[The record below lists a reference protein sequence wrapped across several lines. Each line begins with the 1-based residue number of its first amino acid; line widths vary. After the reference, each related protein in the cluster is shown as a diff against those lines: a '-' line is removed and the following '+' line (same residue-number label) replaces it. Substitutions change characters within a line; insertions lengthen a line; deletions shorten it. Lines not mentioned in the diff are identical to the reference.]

1 MPGSAGP
8 APAGAAGQ
16 GAVIAADV
24 GGTMI
29 KAMVVAA
36 DGRVIKHARVPTG
49 ARDGGAAVLARL
61 EDVGAQLVRAAR
73 AAGIG
78 QPAAFG
84 LAVPGMVDEAAG
96 VARFAANIGWHD
108 VPLADRLG
116 RRLGLPVA
124 LCHDVRA
131 AARAEASFGPAAGAG
146 DFLLVQA
153 GTGIAAALVLDGR
166 PYAGAHALSG
176 EIGHVAVAAGAGRR
190 CGCGGTGCLETV
202 ASAAAVARRYRELS
216 GRRVT
221 RAATVVRLATAGDP
235 AARRAWDEAV
245 GALAGA
251 LAWCQGVLD
260 PGLVVIGGGLSRAGP
275 VLLEP
280 LARELAGLLTV
291 QRIPRLAASTLG
303 DGAGCAGAA
312 LAARS
317 AAGLPP
323 WPRSGPAPWPG

>member
-1 MPGSAGP
+1 
-8 APAGAAGQ
+8 
-16 GAVIAADV
+16 VIAADI

-29 KAMVVAA
+29 KTMVVAA
-36 DGRVIKHARVPTG
+36 DGQVIRRARVPTA
-49 ARDGGAAVLARL
+49 ARDGAAAVLARL
-61 EDVGAQLVRAAR
+61 EDVGARLAREAR
-73 AAGIG
+73 AAGAG

-84 LAVPGMVDEAAG
+84 LAVPGIVDEAAG
-96 VARFAANIGWHD
+96 VARSAANIDWRD

-124 LCHDVRA
+124 VCHDVRA
-131 AARAEASFGPAAGAG
+131 AARAEARFGPAAGTG
-146 DFLLVQA
+146 DFLLVQV

-166 PYAGAHALSG
+166 PYPGAHALTG
-176 EIGHVAVAAGAGRR
+176 EIGHVAVPAAAGRR

-202 ASAAAVARRYRELS
+202 ASAAAVTRRYRELS
-216 GRRVT
+216 GRRVAG
-221 RAATVVRLATAGDP
+221 AASVARLVKAGDP
-235 AARRAWDEAV
+235 AARRAWDEAA

-251 LAWCQGVLD
+251 LAWCQSVLD

-275 VLLEP
+275 ILLEP
-280 LARELAGLLTV
+280 LARELSGLLTV
-291 QRIPRLAASTLG
+291 QRMPRLAASALG

-323 WPRSGPAPWPG
+323 WPVSGP

>member
-1 MPGSAGP
+1 
-8 APAGAAGQ
+8 
-16 GAVIAADV
+16 VIAADV

-36 DGRVIKHARVPTG
+36 DGRVIKRARVPTA
-49 ARDGGAAVLARL
+49 ARDGSAAVLARV
-61 EDVGAQLVRAAR
+61 EDVGARLIRDACS
-73 AAGIG
+73 AGAG
-78 QPAAFG
+78 PPAAFG
-84 LAVPGMVDEAAG
+84 LAVPGVVDEAAG
-96 VARFAANIGWHD
+96 VARFAANIGWRD
-108 VPLADRLG
+108 VPLAGRLG

-124 LCHDVRA
+124 VCHDVRA
-131 AARAEASFGPAAGAG
+131 AARAEARFGPAAGVG
-146 DFLLVQA
+146 DFLLVQV

-166 PYAGAHALSG
+166 PYPGAHALSG
-176 EIGHVAVAAGAGRR
+176 EIGHLAVAAAGGRR

-202 ASAAAVARRYRELS
+202 SSAAAVTRRYRELS

-221 RAATVVRLATAGDP
+221 RAASVARLVTAGDP
-235 AARRAWDEAV
+235 AAGRAWDEAV

-280 LARELAGLLTV
+280 LARELAGLLSV
-291 QRIPRLAASTLG
+291 QRMPRLAASALG
-303 DGAGCAGAA
+303 DGAGCVGAA

-323 WPRSGPAPWPG
+323 WPGSAPGPWPG

>member
-1 MPGSAGP
+1 
-8 APAGAAGQ
+8 
-16 GAVIAADV
+16 VIAADV

-29 KAMVVAA
+29 KATVVAA
-36 DGRVIKHARVPTG
+36 DGRVIKRVRLPTA
-49 ARDGGAAVLARL
+49 ARDGGTVLAQL
-61 EDVGAQLVRAAR
+61 EDLGARLVRDAR
-73 AAGIG
+73 AAGAG
-78 QPAAFG
+78 RPAAFG
-84 LAVPGMVDEAAG
+84 LAVPGVVDEVAG
-96 VARFAANIGWHD
+96 VARSAANIGWRD
-108 VPLADRLG
+108 VPLAGLLG

-131 AARAEASFGPAAGAG
+131 AARAEARFGPAAGAN
-146 DFLLVQA
+146 DFLLVQV
-153 GTGIAAALVLDGR
+153 GTGIAASLVMDGR
-166 PYAGAHALSG
+166 PYPGGHALSG
-176 EIGHVAVAAGAGRR
+176 EIGHVAVAGGRR

-202 ASAAAVARRYRELS
+202 ASAAAVTRRYRELS
-216 GRRVT
+216 GRAVTGAARV
-221 RAATVVRLATAGDP
+221 ADLVAAGDP

-291 QRIPRLAASTLG
+291 QRMPRLAASALG

-323 WPRSGPAPWPG
+323 WPDSGRWPWPG

>member
-1 MPGSAGP
+1 MPGSASPSP
-8 APAGAAGQ
+8 ASAPDRR
-16 GAVIAADV
+16 AVIAADV

-36 DGRVIKHARVPTG
+36 DGQVIKRARVPTA
-49 ARDGGAAVLARL
+49 ARDGGAAVLAQL
-61 EDVGAQLVRAAR
+61 EDLGARLMRDAR
-73 AAGIG
+73 AAGAG
-78 QPAAFG
+78 RPAAFG
-84 LAVPGMVDEAAG
+84 LAVPGVVDEAAG
-96 VARFAANIGWHD
+96 VARSAANIGWRD
-108 VPLADRLG
+108 VPLAGLLG

-131 AARAEASFGPAAGAG
+131 AARAEARFGPAAGTS
-146 DFLLVQA
+146 DFLLVQV
-153 GTGIAAALVLDGR
+153 GTGIAASLVLDGR
-166 PYAGAHALSG
+166 PYPGRHALSG
-176 EIGHVAVAAGAGRR
+176 EIGHVAVAAAGGRR

-202 ASAAAVARRYRELS
+202 ASAAAVTRRYRELS
-216 GRRVT
+216 GRAVTGAARVT
-221 RAATVVRLATAGDP
+221 RLVTAGDP

-280 LARELAGLLTV
+280 LTRELSGLLTV
-291 QRIPRLAASTLG
+291 QRMPRLAASALG
-303 DGAGCAGAA
+303 DGAGCVGAA

-323 WPRSGPAPWPG
+323 WPGSGPWPG

>member
-1 MPGSAGP
+1 VSGSADLT
-8 APAGAAGQ
+8 PAGGPDRR
-16 GAVIAADV
+16 AVIAADV

-36 DGRVIKHARVPTG
+36 DGQVIKRSRVPTG
-49 ARDGGAAVLARL
+49 ARDGGTAVLARL
-61 EDVGAQLVRAAR
+61 EDVGAGLVRDAR
-73 AAGIG
+73 AAGAG

-84 LAVPGMVDEAAG
+84 LAVPGIVDEAAG
-96 VARFAANIGWHD
+96 VARSAANIGWRD
-108 VPLADRLG
+108 VPLASRLEE
-116 RRLGLPVA
+116 RLGLPVA
-124 LCHDVRA
+124 VCHDVRA
-131 AARAEASFGPAAGAG
+131 AARAEAGFGPAAGAG
-146 DFLLVQA
+146 DFLLVQV
-153 GTGIAAALVLDGR
+153 GTGIAAALVLDDR
-166 PYAGAHALSG
+166 PYPGAHALSG
-176 EIGHVAVAAGAGRR
+176 EIGHLAVAAAGGRR

-202 ASAAAVARRYRELS
+202 ASAAAVTRRYRELS

-221 RAATVVRLATAGDP
+221 GAASVARLVTAGDP

-260 PGLVVIGGGLSRAGP
+260 SGLVVIGGGLSRAGP

-280 LARELAGLLTV
+280 LARELSGLLTV
-291 QRIPRLAASTLG
+291 QRMPRLAASALG
-303 DGAGCAGAA
+303 DRAGCVGAA

-323 WPRSGPAPWPG
+323 WPGSGPWPG

>member
-1 MPGSAGP
+1 
-8 APAGAAGQ
+8 
-16 GAVIAADV
+16 VIAADV

-36 DGRVIKHARVPTG
+36 DGRVIKRARVPTA
-49 ARDGGAAVLARL
+49 ARDGGPAVLARL
-61 EDVGAQLVRAAR
+61 EDLGARLARDAR
-73 AAGIG
+73 AAGTG
-78 QPAAFG
+78 PPAAFG
-84 LAVPGMVDEAAG
+84 VAVPGIVDEAAG
-96 VARFAANIGWHD
+96 VARSAANIGWRD
-108 VPLADRLG
+108 VPLAARLG

-131 AARAEASFGPAAGAG
+131 AARAEARFGPAAGAG

-153 GTGIAAALVLDGR
+153 GTGIASSLVLDGR
-166 PYAGAHALSG
+166 PYPGGHALSG
-176 EIGHVAVAAGAGRR
+176 EIGHVPVAAAGARR

-202 ASAAAVARRYRELS
+202 ASAPAVTRRYRELS
-216 GRRVT
+216 GRRL
-221 RAATVVRLATAGDP
+221 AAASVARLVMAGDP
-235 AARRAWDEAV
+235 AARQAWDEAV

-251 LAWCQGVLD
+251 LAWCQSVLD

-291 QRIPRLAASTLG
+291 QRMPRLAASALG

-323 WPRSGPAPWPG
+323 WPGSGSAPWPG

>member
-1 MPGSAGP
+1 VPGSADLT
-8 APAGAAGQ
+8 AAAGP
-16 GAVIAADV
+16 GRRAVIAADV

-29 KAMVVAA
+29 KTMVVAA
-36 DGRVIKHARVPTG
+36 DGRVIKRASVPTA
-49 ARDGGAAVLARL
+49 ARGGGAAVLAQL
-61 EDVGAQLVRAAR
+61 EDVGARLVRDAR
-73 AAGIG
+73 AVGAGR
-78 QPAAFG
+78 PAAFG
-84 LAVPGMVDEAAG
+84 LAVPGIVDEAAG
-96 VARFAANIGWHD
+96 VARFAANIGWRD
-108 VPLADRLG
+108 VPLAGRLG

-131 AARAEASFGPAAGAG
+131 AARAEARFGSAAGAG

-166 PYAGAHALSG
+166 PYPGAHALSG
-176 EIGHVAVAAGAGRR
+176 EIGHVAVAGGRR

-202 ASAAAVARRYRELS
+202 ASAAAVTRRYRELS

-221 RAATVVRLATAGDP
+221 GAASVARLVTAGDP
-235 AARRAWDEAV
+235 AARQAWDEAA

-251 LAWCQGVLD
+251 LAWCQSVLD

-291 QRIPRLAASTLG
+291 QRMPRLDASALG

-323 WPRSGPAPWPG
+323 WPGPGPGTWPG